1 MCISA
6 SASYQYKEAKT
17 WKLWSKSRCW
27 EAWRRRWWSVSAR
40 RWVIGDKIS
49 VWPDFGQAGA
59 TLPARSEELSLPIVR
74 RGRDGGGGFS
84 PACPAIQS
92 QATRRPESSS
102 SAQSP
107 QPRLSFFCREE
118 EQSGIGTETFERSRL
133 QSFDL
138 ELSRRRIG
146 RYFFP
151 GDTRC
156 PRSRVTRIRRRRNN
170 SPHFRILLF
179 KLLPKLDIE
188 IELSESDLM
197 LWDCE
202 GLGENSAVLTKA
214 ARKLPVLTKQ
224 HPHWLDK
231 AYPHQK
237 HFDRCCNSRSENFHF
252 PMCYQAVFNQ
262 WNWIEFFERLVRST
276 FVKMS
281 YKEENVLFSGAAMQC
296 EN

>member
-1 MCISA
+1 MCIFA
-6 SASYQYKEAKT
+6 SASYQYKEAKNR
-17 WKLWSKSRCW
+17 KLWSKSRCW

-74 RGRDGGGGFS
+74 REGRRGRIL
-84 PACPAIQS
+84 ACPAIQS

-102 SAQSP
+102 SARSTRSP
-107 QPRLSFFCREE
+107 CFCREE

-170 SPHFRILLF
+170 SLHFRILLF

-202 GLGENSAVLTKA
+202 GLGENSAVLTKSA
-214 ARKLPVLTKQ
+214 QKLPVLTKK

-252 PMCYQAVFNQ
+252 PMCYKAVFNQ
-262 WNWIEFFERLVRST
+262 WNWIEFFERLVRSK
-276 FVKMS
+276 VKTS

>member
-1 MCISA
+1 MHLRLSLL
-6 SASYQYKEAKT
+6 SVQRGKNLKT
-17 WKLWSKSRCW
+17 LIKIEMLRSVEKKVVVR
-27 EAWRRRWWSVSAR
+27 VSAQVSNR
-40 RWVIGDKIS
+40 GQNIGVARFWASGGNIAS
-49 VWPDFGQAGA
+49 QVRGA
-59 TLPARSEELSLPIVR
+59 LSSHCSE
-74 RGRDGGGGFS
+74 GGTEGADS
-84 PACPAIQS
+84 
-92 QATRRPESSS
+92 
-102 SAQSP
+102 
-107 QPRLSFFCREE
+107 RLSCHTVTGHKAPRKQLFCSINSFSSLFLLSWR
-118 EQSGIGTETFERSRL
+118 IGAETFERSRL

-170 SPHFRILLF
+170 SLHFRILLF

-202 GLGENSAVLTKA
+202 GLGENSAVLTKSA
-214 ARKLPVLTKQ
+214 QKLPVLTKQ

-252 PMCYQAVFNQ
+252 PMCYKAVFNQ
-262 WNWIEFFERLVRST
+262 WNWIEFFERLVRSK
-276 FVKMS
+276 VKTS

>member
-74 RGRDGGGGFS
+74 RERDGGGGFS
-84 PACPAIQS
+84 PVLPYS
-92 QATRRPESSS
+92 HRPQGAQKAALLLDQLVLLAFPFIVKNWNGDIWAF
-102 SAQSP
+102 SAPIVWSWVKQ
-107 QPRLSFFCREE
+107 
-118 EQSGIGTETFERSRL
+118 TEDWSVF
-133 QSFDL
+133 
-138 ELSRRRIG
+138 LSRRHEVSG
-146 RYFFP
+146 
-151 GDTRC
+151 
-156 PRSRVTRIRRRRNN
+156 SWVTRIRRRRNN
-170 SPHFRILLF
+170 SLHFRILLF

-202 GLGENSAVLTKA
+202 GLGENSAVLTKSA
-214 ARKLPVLTKQ
+214 QKLPVLTEQ
-224 HPHWLDK
+224 HPHSLDR
-231 AYPHQK
+231 ANPHQK

-252 PMCYQAVFNQ
+252 PMCYKAIFNQ

-276 FVKMS
+276 FVKTS